1 MEEARA
7 VLERLDRIERL
18 ERAGAPAAELLREL
32 RWLVRE
38 AERWARREPV
48 GDERV
53 SAALERCRDAL
64 ARPRTALPELGQA
77 AS

>member
-18 ERAGAPAAELLREL
+18 ERSGAPPGELLREL

-38 AERWARREPV
+38 AERWTRREPA
-48 GDERV
+48 GGERAA
-53 SAALERCRDAL
+53 AALERCRDAL
-64 ARPRTALPELGQA
+64 AGPPTVRPELGQA

>member
-18 ERAGAPAAELLREL
+18 ERAGASSGELLREL

-48 GDERV
+48 GAERAT
-53 SAALERCRDAL
+53 AALERCREAL
-64 ARPRTALPELGQA
+64 AGPPAARPELGQA